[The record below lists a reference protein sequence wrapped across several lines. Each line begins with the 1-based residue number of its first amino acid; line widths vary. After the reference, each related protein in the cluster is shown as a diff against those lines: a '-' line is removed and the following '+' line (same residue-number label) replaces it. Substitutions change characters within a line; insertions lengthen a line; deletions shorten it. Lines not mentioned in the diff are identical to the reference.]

1 MYCAVLS
8 HSVTLSDSLQPQGL
22 QLGQAPLSMEIL
34 QARILEWVAMPSS
47 RGRFQPRS
55 PALQVDSL
63 LSEPPNHTLL
73 VGELWDLPGG
83 PVVKTLR
90 LQCRGLGFDP

>member
-47 RGRFQPRS
+47 RGPFQPRS
-55 PALQVDSL
+55 LALQVDSL

-83 PVVKTLR
+83 LVVKTLC